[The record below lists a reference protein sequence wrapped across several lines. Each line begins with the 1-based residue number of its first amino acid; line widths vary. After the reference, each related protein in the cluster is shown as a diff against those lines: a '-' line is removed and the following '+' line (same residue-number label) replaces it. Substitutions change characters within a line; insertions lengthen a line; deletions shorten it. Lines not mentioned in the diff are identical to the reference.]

1 MHAYQTRRQKRFAR
15 VSSNTSDGSD
25 RVSTTVKRIGRLAP
39 YILIVF
45 LLFREPL
52 DLAAL
57 TTKGGGKLWQQ
68 QLPEKQK
75 NTDVKESPQCTRE
88 ELLKVRQHLH
98 PEACPIARK
107 NPFTQHCSI
116 TQATKCVDAT
126 WLDEYYKE
134 LLNENDLSPFLGISV
149 GCNKGFDALD
159 TLRMGTF
166 DAGLDKAAWR
176 QSMEGDG
183 ELHSSVCQQNT
194 MPQFEVGRSNKRRR
208 GEMHCFEPM
217 PQTYQKLKESAE
229 SLGYDKK
236 GYKVVHAAV
245 SKESGKL
252 LFSTGNHKAGVENV
266 GLDAC
271 KRLSGPEQ
279 KQHCTEVDVLTLQ
292 EYVASHID
300 VDGQTRTIHHLSID
314 VEGYDGDVIL
324 GTGRDILKRV
334 EYLEFEY
341 NWMGSWA
348 NQHLHDFITM
358 LDGKDNNVGES
369 TEELSFTCY
378 WGGMGRLWRIT
389 NCWMRYYDIH
399 TWSNVVCV
407 NRKLV
412 PRLATKM
419 EAIFQKT
426 ILEERGP
433 YRKDRYVG
441 DFNQFKDDVMMIID
455 PHEAL
460 ISTEYL

>member
-1 MHAYQTRRQKRFAR
+1 MYSYKTRAQKRFG
-15 VSSNTSDGSD
+15 DGSN
-25 RVSTTVKRIGRLAP
+25 RVSTNVKRIGRLAP

-57 TTKGGGKLWQQ
+57 TTTREGELLHQQ
-68 QLPEKQK
+68 PPEKQN
-75 NTDVKESPQCTRE
+75 NTEVKESPQCTRE

-98 PEACPIARK
+98 PEACPVA
-107 NPFTQHCSI
+107 PYTQSCSI

-134 LLNENDLSPFLGISV
+134 LLIENDLSPFLGISV

-166 DAGLDKAAWR
+166 DAGLDKTAWR

-183 ELHSSVCQQNT
+183 ELHASVCQQNV
-194 MPQFEVGRSNKRRR
+194 MPQFELGQSNKRRR
-208 GEMHCFEPM
+208 GEIHCFEPM

-245 SKESGKL
+245 SKESGKI

-266 GLDAC
+266 GLDSC
-271 KRLSGPEQ
+271 KNLSDHP
-279 KQHCTEVDVLTLQ
+279 HCTEVDVFTLQ

-314 VEGYDGDVIL
+314 VEGYDGDVML
-324 GTGRDILKRV
+324 GAGKDILKRV

-348 NQHLHDFITM
+348 KQHLHDFITM
-358 LDGKDNNVGES
+358 LDGKDNNADES
-369 TEELSFTCY
+369 TEGLSFTCY

-399 TWSNVVCV
+399 TWSNIVCV

-419 EAIFQKT
+419 EAVFQET

-433 YRKDRYVG
+433 YRKKALPDLTR
-441 DFNQFKDDVMMIID
+441 FKDDVMMITD

-460 ISTEYL
+460 TSTEYL